1 MSDILETRLFIDNE
15 VRLRGPNL
23 ALPLTYNGFKFRKAS
38 SGQYITVH
46 NPNDESLVTSA
57 IHSATAAD
65 VNDAVEAAATA
76 FPSWRSTSPATKSD
90 LMVKLANLLD
100 NNATK
105 IGRLETLAMG
115 APSWIAEHGVRGLA
129 QWLRYYAGWT
139 DKLAGEVF
147 PESGDGM
154 YRMVTY
160 EPLGV
165 CAGIAAWNATF
176 LFIAWKVA
184 PAIASG
190 NTFVFKAS
198 EKSPLGILEFAKL
211 VKEAGFPPGVINL
224 INGTA
229 EAGAALAAHM
239 KVAKISFTGSTATGR
254 KVQVAA
260 AQSNLKR
267 CTLELGGKS
276 AALVFDDADM
286 EDAIDALSR
295 GFLVNTTQVC
305 AATTRL
311 LVQESVAKSFISQ
324 LKIQFEDLSGTAGD
338 PNAPGTFMGPVAD
351 KEQFDRISHF
361 ISQAR
366 AEGLQ
371 ILVGGD
377 SANGKGYFVQPTII
391 VDPPLNS
398 SIYRE
403 EIFGPVLC
411 IRTFADEEEAVLMA
425 NDSDYGLGASV
436 FTKNIDRALRVSS
449 EIAAGSIGINCPIM
463 PDVRVPFG
471 GVKGSGYGR
480 ESGRAGLMAYVD
492 SKTVSIKLKR
502 ERA

>member
-1 MSDILETRLFIDNE
+1 MI
-15 VRLRGPNL
+15 
-23 ALPLTYNGFKFRKAS
+23 
-38 SGQYITVH
+38 
-46 NPNDESLVTSA
+46 
-57 IHSATAAD
+57 
-65 VNDAVEAAATA
+65 
-76 FPSWRSTSPATKSD
+76 
-90 LMVKLANLLD
+90 KLASLLD
-100 NNATK
+100 ANAAK

-115 APSWIAEHGVRGLA
+115 APSWIAEHGVRALA

-176 LFIAWKVA
+176 LFIAWKIA
-184 PAIASG
+184 PAIAAG

-198 EKSPLGILEFAKL
+198 EKSPLGVLEFAKL

-224 INGTA
+224 INGTG
-229 EAGAALAAHM
+229 EAGTALAAHM

-254 KVQVAA
+254 RVQIAA

-286 EDAIDALSR
+286 NDALDALSK
-295 GFLVNTTQVC
+295 GFLINTTQVC

-311 LVQESVAKSFISQ
+311 LVQESAAETFISQ
-324 LKIQFEDLSGTAGD
+324 LKGRFEALTGAAGD
-338 PNAPGTFMGPVAD
+338 PKAPETFMGPVAD
-351 KEQFDRISHF
+351 KDQFDRIRYF
-361 ISQAR
+361 VNQAK
-366 AEGLQ
+366 ADGLH
-371 ILVGGD
+371 ILVGEEK
-377 SANGKGYFVQPTII
+377 SNGKGYFIQPTII
-391 VDPPLNS
+391 VDPPTS
-398 SIYRE
+398 SNVYRE

-411 IRTFADEEEAVLMA
+411 IRTFTNEEEAVSMA

-436 FTKNIDRALRVSS
+436 FTSNIDRALRVSG
-449 EIAAGSIGINCPIM
+449 EIVAGSVGINCPIM
-463 PDVRVPFG
+463 PDVRIPFG
-471 GVKGSGYGR
+471 GFKGSGYGR

-492 SKTVSIKLKR
+492 SKTVSIKLKCGS
-502 ERA
+502 